1 MHHVTLADLSRS
13 LVLLFLDLFGASQK
27 LRPSKCE
34 AYGRNRVRRSA
45 SDIIHFVG
53 FGHEKRYTVDPSWL
67 IQLGG

>member
-1 MHHVTLADLSRS
+1 MDTNIEILGDQEETLGTAED
-13 LVLLFLDLFGASQK
+13 SQK